1 MNQTSVCFDT
11 ETTGIDALNAEL
23 VGMSFSYEKGKAFYV
38 PFPENQEEAQILAD
52 KFKPFFENETIEKIG
67 QNLKYDLKILIA
79 LWCSNQ
85 RKIIRYDDCALFD
98 QS

>member
-23 VGMSFSYEKGKAFYV
+23 VGMSFSFEKGKAFYV
-38 PFPENQEEAQILAD
+38 PFPENQEEAQILVD

-67 QNLKYDLKILIA
+67 QNIKIRFKNSFA
-79 LWCSNQ
+79 LRRSNQ
-85 RKIIRYDDCALFD
+85 RKIVRHHDCALFD
-98 QS
+98 